1 MSSSPQATS
10 SDPSRPARYPR
21 PRPIAPAPV
30 ASIFFLGT
38 DTDNLVVFSLV
49 TQGAFDPD
57 RRLVTI
63 GEFGS
68 DFKGKR
74 IQVLWPDTGSWY
86 NAEVRK
92 VNVKAKTA
100 SLWYVDSEELED
112 INLYEAILNMEVSW
126 PKENSPVATSP
137 LKSGKRKPTD
147 DDDDEEEED
156 ESDSDDDLPLASLA
170 PKRAPAKKKP
180 AEKKPAEKKKR
191 AKTAPTPHQRNLAD
205 PRTGVRENVFAKFL
219 EAMKMAQG
227 ESPPSA
233 PARDDAAL
241 ATIAADVEARLYAF
255 IDPKEYNAKART
267 LVFNLKDIRNP
278 GLRAEVLAGV
288 IPADELVRMSPTDLA
303 NKDLQEMRREREA
316 KIGEDAF
323 LPDAPEGARVRKTH
337 KGEEVMFDAREIL
350 EDEHVT
356 GDGLGHRETPSL
368 APSDSFHT
376 GVDGDAS
383 DASDGDGER
392 GPTMAAGEPDE
403 GTTPRA
409 PSGSPPGTPPGRD
422 GGGDDDDDGE
432 PGGIMPSFEQ
442 FAAGAESDDD
452 DDRAA
457 APSDP
462 GAGADIGDEDEEYDP
477 AKGFDDDA
485 DDAAVG
491 DDDTAVGDDAALPRE
506 PSPAPEPAPA
516 ARDDPPRRTR
526 TEREHGEWSGTV
538 RCQGLR
544 DCVVRAVPV
553 GGERADF
560 APLFPASLEIKG
572 RVAFDATH
580 RFIRQVVDKSRTR
593 AVTAAVCGPDPAAD
607 NSAFNDKAVAA
618 LASQYGKRE
627 RCGVAEPITG
637 VLEVYFIPRGKLAD
651 KLMSSLARK
660 SKAKLRGKGDMLMVA
675 VHKRG
680 IGPDAKPLPAEQPRV
695 PHAADPLPTVP
706 GGRGT
711 PPPNVS
717 SGPRTDD
724 RPGAEDIQDLLN
736 QVNSQFGGAHPP
748 AGMPP
753 PLAPPPPLGGGL
765 NVMSGPFPD
774 GPPPPIPGYS
784 PSGRG
789 GAPFDAG
796 RARAPPMDYP
806 PRPPQYGA
814 PPPHGYNN
822 AGGGY
827 QGGGPG
833 PPYRGGRSPPRRS
846 PPRGGPGGFRS
857 PPRDRG
863 GYGSAGFGGPPP
875 GRGYDRGPS
884 PPRDR
889 GAGYGGPPGGGQW
902 GGGPPRG
909 GYGPPPGPGGPH
921 PHGYGG
927 APPPPRD
934 YRGYGGN
941 GGGPERRNV
950 PPPPGRYQ

>member
-1 MSSSPQATS
+1 M
-10 SDPSRPARYPR
+10 
-21 PRPIAPAPV
+21 
-30 ASIFFLGT
+30 
-38 DTDNLVVFSLV
+38 
-49 TQGAFDPD
+49 
-57 RRLVTI
+57 
-63 GEFGS
+63 
-68 DFKGKR
+68 
-74 IQVLWPDTGSWY
+74 LWPDTGSWY

-409 PSGSPPGTPPGRD
+409 PSGSPPARPR
-422 GGGDDDDDGE
+422 GE
-432 PGGIMPSFEQ
+432 T
-442 FAAGAESDDD
+442 
-452 DDRAA
+452 AA
-457 APSDP
+457 A
-462 GAGADIGDEDEEYDP
+462 
-477 AKGFDDDA
+477 
-485 DDAAVG
+485 
-491 DDDTAVGDDAALPRE
+491 T
-506 PSPAPEPAPA
+506 
-516 ARDDPPRRTR
+516 T
-526 TEREHGEWSGTV
+526 T
-538 RCQGLR
+538 
-544 DCVVRAVPV
+544 
-553 GGERADF
+553 
-560 APLFPASLEIKG
+560 
-572 RVAFDATH
+572 
-580 RFIRQVVDKSRTR
+580 
-593 AVTAAVCGPDPAAD
+593 TAA
-607 NSAFNDKAVAA
+607 S
-618 LASQYGKRE
+618 
-627 RCGVAEPITG
+627 
-637 VLEVYFIPRGKLAD
+637 RGD
-651 KLMSSLARK
+651 
-660 SKAKLRGKGDMLMVA
+660 
-675 VHKRG
+675 
-680 IGPDAKPLPAEQPRV
+680 
-695 PHAADPLPTVP
+695 HAQL
-706 GGRGT
+706 
-711 PPPNVS
+711 
-717 SGPRTDD
+717 
-724 RPGAEDIQDLLN
+724 
-736 QVNSQFGGAHPP
+736 
-748 AGMPP
+748 
-753 PLAPPPPLGGGL
+753 
-765 NVMSGPFPD
+765 
-774 GPPPPIPGYS
+774 
-784 PSGRG
+784 
-789 GAPFDAG
+789 
-796 RARAPPMDYP
+796 
-806 PRPPQYGA
+806 
-814 PPPHGYNN
+814 
-822 AGGGY
+822 
-827 QGGGPG
+827 
-833 PPYRGGRSPPRRS
+833 
-846 PPRGGPGGFRS
+846 
-857 PPRDRG
+857 
-863 GYGSAGFGGPPP
+863 
-875 GRGYDRGPS
+875 
-884 PPRDR
+884 
-889 GAGYGGPPGGGQW
+889 
-902 GGGPPRG
+902 
-909 GYGPPPGPGGPH
+909 
-921 PHGYGG
+921 
-927 APPPPRD
+927 
-934 YRGYGGN
+934 
-941 GGGPERRNV
+941 
-950 PPPPGRYQ
+950 

>member
-1 MSSSPQATS
+1 M
-10 SDPSRPARYPR
+10 
-21 PRPIAPAPV
+21 
-30 ASIFFLGT
+30 
-38 DTDNLVVFSLV
+38 
-49 TQGAFDPD
+49 
-57 RRLVTI
+57 
-63 GEFGS
+63 
-68 DFKGKR
+68 
-74 IQVLWPDTGSWY
+74 LWPDTGSWY

-137 LKSGKRKPTD
+137 LRSGKRKPTD
-147 DDDDEEEED
+147 DDDDDDDDDD
-156 ESDSDDDLPLASLA
+156 ESDSDDDLPLQSLA
-170 PKRAPAKKKP
+170 TKRAPAKKKP
-180 AEKKPAEKKKR
+180 AEKKKPTEKKKR
-191 AKTAPTPHQRNLAD
+191 PKTAPTPRERDLAD

-219 EAMKMAQG
+219 EAMRTAQG
-227 ESPPSA
+227 ESPLSA
-233 PARDDAAL
+233 PAKTDAEL
-241 ATIAADVEARLYAF
+241 AAVAADVEARLYVF

-267 LVFNLKDIRNP
+267 LVFNLKDPRNP
-278 GLRAEVLAGV
+278 GLRADVLTGA

-303 NKDLQEMRREREA
+303 NKDLQDMRREREA

-368 APSDSFHT
+368 APSDSFHAAS
-376 GVDGDAS
+376 GEEDGNG
-383 DASDGDGER
+383 DGDGHGDGGTR
-392 GPTMAAGEPDE
+392 AGEPDE
-403 GTTPRA
+403 GITPRA
-409 PSGSPPGTPPGRD
+409 SSGSPPGTPPGRD
-422 GGGDDDDDGE
+422 GVGDDDDGE

-462 GAGADIGDEDEEYDP
+462 GPGADPGDEDEEYDP

-485 DDAAVG
+485 DDAEVA
-491 DDDTAVGDDAALPRE
+491 DDTAVGDDETGASPPGRE
-506 PSPAPEPAPA
+506 PSPAPAPAAPAPEPAPA
-516 ARDDPPRRTR
+516 ARDDPPPRRAM
-526 TEREHGEWSGTV
+526 TEREYGEWSGTV

-660 SKAKLRGKGDMLMVA
+660 SKVKLRGKGDMLMVA

-680 IGPDAKPLPAEQPRV
+680 IGPDAKPLPAEQPQV
-695 PHAADPLPTVP
+695 PHASDPLPTGA

-717 SGPRTDD
+717 SGPRGDD
-724 RPGAEDIQDLLN
+724 RPGADDIQDLLN

-753 PLAPPPPLGGGL
+753 PLAPPPPIGGGL

-774 GPPPPIPGYS
+774 GPPPPIPVYS

-789 GAPFDAG
+789 GAPFDTG

-814 PPPHGYNN
+814 PPPHGYDNG
-822 AGGGY
+822 GGGY

-833 PPYRGGRSPPRRS
+833 PYRGGRSPPRRS

-863 GYGSAGFGGPPP
+863 YGSAGFGGPPP

-889 GAGYGGPPGGGQW
+889 GAGFGGPPGGGGGRW
-902 GGGPPRG
+902 GGAGPPRG

-950 PPPPGRYQ
+950 PPPPGRYQSS